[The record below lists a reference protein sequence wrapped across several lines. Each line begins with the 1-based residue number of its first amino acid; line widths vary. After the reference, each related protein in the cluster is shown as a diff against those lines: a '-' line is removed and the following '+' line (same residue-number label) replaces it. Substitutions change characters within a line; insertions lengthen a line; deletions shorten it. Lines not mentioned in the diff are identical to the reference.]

1 MTQRK
6 IIFVHQAKSGGTT
19 LVQSFRDTYGRPN
32 VYLDTDARE
41 IANLPRWRKKLEM
54 FIQPYRS
61 YKDRAPCNVIHGHFN
76 IRKYKRAF
84 PDAFFITFYRDPVQ
98 RIISAYLYWLRTP
111 HLADTNPLCRWLHA
125 ERPSLVD
132 FVRRASAG
140 DEHYCKLFGPDQF
153 DFVGITERQD
163 ESMQLLKMHIPE
175 LKIDVTPQRVNP
187 EKKAAGESYQL
198 KDDEAAELAVIMK
211 GRMALYNAA
220 VHRFELDLTRFM
232 GAAPSASR
240 DGAGR

>member
-41 IANLPRWRKKLEM
+41 INNLPPWRKKLEM
-54 FIQPYRS
+54 FIQPYRR
-61 YKDRAPCNVIHGHFN
+61 YKDRAGCNVIHGHFN
-76 IRKYKRAF
+76 IRKYKWAF

-98 RIISAYLYWLRTP
+98 RMVSLYLYWLRTP
-111 HLADTNPLCRWLHA
+111 HLAEMNPLCRWLHA
-125 ERPSLVD
+125 THPSLVE
-132 FVRRASAG
+132 FAQRASAA
-140 DEHYCKLFGPDQF
+140 DRHYCKHFAPDQF

-163 ESMQLLKMHIPE
+163 ESMQLLQIHVPE

-211 GRMALYNAA
+211 ERMALYNAA
-220 VHRFELDLTRFM
+220 LQRFELDLTRFM
-232 GAAPSASR
+232 GAAPSAAQ